1 MLSSAPYILTLSYG
15 PQYPKLDHKSAPI
28 ILVFLPPLALP
39 KPPWRSHYWSAR
51 CAPRWWQGGWCMYGM
66 CRSTP
71 GPPGS
76 RLLLR
81 GGGSR
86 GSKQA
91 CTLISTAVVLLCTG
105 NSPRHLD
112 RRSKAARETS
122 QSGAALSPSPPRQN
136 YLEAADICTLEA
148 KVAVADTSD

>member
-1 MLSSAPYILTLSYG
+1 M
-15 PQYPKLDHKSAPI
+15 
-28 ILVFLPPLALP
+28 
-39 KPPWRSHYWSAR
+39 
-51 CAPRWWQGGWCMYGM
+51 
-66 CRSTP
+66 
-71 GPPGS
+71 
-76 RLLLR
+76 
-81 GGGSR
+81 
-86 GSKQA
+86 
-91 CTLISTAVVLLCTG
+91 VLLCTG